1 MSDTS
6 FLLDIIMIKTAII
19 NEDYKDALSVINEI
33 EEELRINLL
42 INN

>member
-1 MSDTS
+1 MSDAN

-33 EEELRINLL
+33 EEELRIN
-42 INN
+42 IIIK

>member
-1 MSDTS
+1 MSDTD

-42 INN
+42 IN

>member
-1 MSDTS
+1 MSDKD

-42 INN
+42 IN